1 MEFDWIFISI
11 TWPSSCPMLVKAGA
25 QLFPAFLHDISTW
38 NNGGCLFP
46 YAGWEIVC
54 TDNETVNMLFLF

>member
-1 MEFDWIFISI
+1 
-11 TWPSSCPMLVKAGA
+11 MLVKAGA